1 VRVFVG
7 LGSNLGDR
15 AAFLEGAVEGLRRVD
30 PDLEC
35 SPIYETAPV
44 GGPAGQ
50 GPYLNCVV
58 SLDTD
63 LEPHALLAVTRALE
77 AEADRA
83 RVERWGART
92 LDIDILLVGDVSVDD
107 EELVVPHPR
116 MGERAFVLAPLEDLD
131 PTRVPAN
138 WRDALGG
145 DAAVEQAV
153 WRVEARRRS

>member
-1 VRVFVG
+1 MRVFVG

-15 AAFLEGAVEGLRRVD
+15 AAFLAGAVEGLRRVD

-77 AEADRA
+77 AEAGRTRA
-83 RVERWGART
+83 ERWGART
-92 LDIDILLVGDVSVDD
+92 LDVDILLVGDVSVDD

-116 MGERAFVLAPLEDLD
+116 MGGRAFVLAPLEDLD

-145 DAAVEQAV
+145 DAAVARSV
-153 WRVEARRRS
+153 WRVEARRLW

>member
-1 VRVFVG
+1 MRVFVG

-15 AAFLEGAVEGLRRVD
+15 AAFLAGAVEGLRRVD

-77 AEADRA
+77 AEAGRTRA
-83 RVERWGART
+83 ERWGART
-92 LDIDILLVGDVSVDD
+92 LDLDILLVGDVSVDD

-116 MGERAFVLAPLEDLD
+116 MGDRAFVLAPLEDLD

-145 DAAVEQAV
+145 EAAVARSV
-153 WRVEARRRS
+153 WRVEPRRRS